1 MNVKKKLIV
10 FLLAIL
16 FVSTIAIGCSEDT
29 KEENKEEQKVAVEIE
44 KVEKGDISNSITI
57 GGRAM
62 PQAEMMI
69 TADSSLKVDDIKKSL
84 GKEVEKGD
92 VLFTLKDEDEVKEIK
107 SPLEG
112 TISQVNLKEDEFVPL
127 MQAAMVIVD
136 RDAPITISINA
147 SENLIGELYIGKKVK
162 VDIDS
167 IEEEN
172 LDGQIVSISPTVNE
186 QTGLYS
192 ASILLEEE
200 NRNIRPSMNASV
212 KMDTDLVE
220 NTLKIKSE
228 AILNANGKQIVYIIK
243 DSSAK
248 EVEVKTGLDTGEFTE
263 IKSGLNEGEKIV
275 VKGQNYIE
283 DGAKVEVLRGEEN
296 ESN

>member
-10 FLLAIL
+10 FLLVISLLAL
-16 FVSTIAIGCSEDT
+16 VAGCSDE
-29 KEENKEEQKVAVEIE
+29 EENETKEEQKVAVEIE
-44 KVEKGDISNSITI
+44 KIEKGDISNSITI
-57 GGRAM
+57 GGRAI

-92 VLFTLKDEDEVKEIK
+92 VLFTLKTKDEIKEIK

-136 RDAPITISINA
+136 NKAPITISINA
-147 SENLIGELYIGKKVK
+147 SENLINELYIGKKVK

-192 ASILLEEE
+192 ANILLDEE
-200 NRNIRPSMNASV
+200 NRNIRPSMNASIN
-212 KMDTDLVE
+212 MDTDLVE

-263 IKSGLNEGEKIV
+263 IKSGLNEGDEIV